1 MVDPALGRRQVLW
14 KVVALSL
21 GLATT
26 AVLIL
31 LGVLEDRSEWASYQ
45 RRYAELAGT
54 PEPGG
59 PPPASDVRPEVLQ
72 INLPDLQRVD
82 RCTSCHLGVVDPRMS
97 QAPLPLTQHSSLL
110 TSHPPTAYG
119 CEICHGGEGRAV
131 TVAEGHG
138 ETPGQHSRLLPSGL
152 RPSRCYLCHG
162 LEGLPPQ
169 ETAIVAE
176 GVKLFNLY
184 RCLRCHQIDGA
195 GGSIG
200 PDLSVIASQRNW
212 IQIYAHLLKP
222 DALVPGSTMP
232 AFGLSR
238 EEATGLT
245 AFLLTLLDRRDAVR
259 DPSYLASET
268 TPESMPSPGPTPDG
282 SLPWLARSYQGKQ
295 LFEGLECLV
304 CHRVGLRGGSVGP
317 TLTHIGLS
325 RDREWLRDML
335 IDPRAVFPNGQM
347 PEYDLSEAQVN
358 ALADYMLDL
367 R

>member
-1 MVDPALGRRQVLW
+1 MVDPAVDRRRRFWQA
-14 KVVALSL
+14 VALCL
-21 GLATT
+21 GLTT
-26 AVLIL
+26 TGVLIL
-31 LGVLEDRSEWASYQ
+31 LGLLEDRSEWASYQ

-54 PEPGG
+54 QELGG

-200 PDLSVIASQRNW
+200 PDLSAIASQRNW

-232 AFGLSR
+232 AFGFSR
-238 EEATGLT
+238 LQATALT
-245 AFLLTLLDRRDAVR
+245 AYLLTLLDKREAVR
-259 DPSYLASET
+259 DASYLAMEA
-268 TPESMPSPGPTPDG
+268 TPESIQTSTVVPEGSRG
-282 SLPWLARSYQGKQ
+282 SLAPGYEGRQ

-317 TLTHIGLS
+317 TLTHIGLA
-325 RDREWLRDML
+325 RDGPWLRDL
-335 IDPRAVFPNGQM
+335 LVDPQAAFPDGQM
-347 PEYDLSEAQVN
+347 PEYDLTEAQVT
-358 ALADYMLDL
+358 ALVDYMLGL